1 MKWAVNA
8 ISHFWLPLIIT
19 CFFVVVD
26 RYGPAVTHDS
36 LFYMNGAES
45 IRDLGHFSNEYYGA
59 MQHDTHYAPGLSAL
73 LASLSFLSKL
83 SVGIM
88 AKSVMYLLLFTN
100 LLLVLRLC
108 LAHRIDQKSTIGF
121 TVIFGLS
128 FPFLSIHLHIWSEPL
143 YLTLLLVVALAL
155 KHWFDTN
162 QCSWFFLAVVLL
174 GLSVLVRFAGLFML
188 PYFGL
193 LILQKRGFSWKW
205 ILPFSFFSLLP
216 FVLWSLRNT
225 LLTQELSSRT
235 LFWNWSGGYAVLGAF
250 TTVLFWSGL
259 SFVVLAL
266 VVSQLMQ
273 RKKLLLQIWP
283 QLVGALVYVAFL
295 LLAKSSVDPM
305 IPLDS
310 RLLSPLLVPM
320 ISSIFI
326 LWDGMIKSWMKV
338 TFFVALLLSSVQL
351 IRPIQEL
358 YQHGWGLNDR
368 RLLEVGIPGQ
378 IKTLLPNT
386 AVCYASGFDVHY
398 FRYLLKREVKYL
410 PIDQTLPDSS
420 YFLLWLAEP
429 PNSRML
435 ANAEERIPGL
445 LWVTNP

>member
-8 ISHFWLPLIIT
+8 LYHFWLPLVIT
-19 CFFVVVD
+19 CFFMVVD
-26 RYGPAVTHDS
+26 RFGPAVTHDS

-45 IRDLGHFSNEYYGA
+45 IRDLGRFSNEYYGA
-59 MQHDTHYAPGLSAL
+59 LQHDTYYAPGLSAL
-73 LASLSFLSKL
+73 LAFLSFLSKL

-100 LLLVLRLC
+100 LLLALRLC
-108 LAHRIDQKSTIGF
+108 LAHGIDQKSTIGF
-121 TVIFGLS
+121 TAILGLS
-128 FPFLSIHLHIWSEPL
+128 FPFFSIHLHIWSEPL
-143 YLTLLLVVALAL
+143 FLTLLLVVALAL
-155 KHWFDTN
+155 KNWFDTN
-162 QCSWFFLAVVLL
+162 QRSWFLGAVVLL

-188 PYFGL
+188 PYFGFF
-193 LILQKRGFSWKW
+193 ILQKRGFSWKW

-216 FVLWSLRNT
+216 FVLWSLRNS
-225 LLTQELSSRT
+225 LLAQELSSQT
-235 LFWNWSGGYAVLGAF
+235 LFWNWVGGYAVLDAF
-250 TTVLFWSGL
+250 KTVLFWSGL

-266 VVSQLMQ
+266 VISQLLQ
-273 RKKLLLQIWP
+273 RKKLLLEIWP

-295 LLAKSSVDPM
+295 LLAKSSVDRM

-310 RLLSPLLVPM
+310 RLLSPLLVPI

-326 LWDGMIKSWMKV
+326 LWNGMIKVWLRV
-338 TFFVALLLSSVQL
+338 TLTVALLLSFVQL
-351 IRPIQEL
+351 MRPIQEV
-358 YQHGWGLNDR
+358 YKHGWGLTDR

-378 IKTLLPNT
+378 IKTSLPDT

-410 PIDQTLPDSS
+410 PINQPLPDSS

-435 ANAEERIPGL
+435 ANAEERLPGL
-445 LWVTNP
+445 LWATNP